1 MVYFENKAFESYYD
15 RLNLCQIKWYA
26 TSLLRALAYLQ
37 KLNGNTFPFST
48 FQRD

>member
-15 RLNLCQIKWYA
+15 RLNLCQIKWYV

-37 KLNGNTFPFST
+37 KLNGNTFPFSN
-48 FQRD
+48 F